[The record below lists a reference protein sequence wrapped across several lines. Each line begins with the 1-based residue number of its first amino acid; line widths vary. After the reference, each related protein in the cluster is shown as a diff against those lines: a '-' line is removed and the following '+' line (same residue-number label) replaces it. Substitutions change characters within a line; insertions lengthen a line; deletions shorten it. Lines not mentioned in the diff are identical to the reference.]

1 MAAKDSF
8 DAFLSIIKDKVDEFS
23 ESTDQSN
30 IQIFKNE
37 IFYIEGDYIWG
48 RKEKLIGWRSSIK
61 NYSATLGAGI
71 HLIDLIIWI
80 LNDKPKSVISFGN
93 KIGTKDSK
101 FKKKSFVINIFN
113 KLSTHQRA
121 P

>member
-37 IFYIEGDYIWG
+37 IKDKLDDLAKSQGYVSNEEYEALKILAT
-48 RKEKLIGWRSSIK
+48 RLEKRI
-61 NYSATLGAGI
+61 
-71 HLIDLIIWI
+71 
-80 LNDKPKSVISFGN
+80 
-93 KIGTKDSK
+93 TKLEELL
-101 FKKKSFVINIFN
+101 KK
-113 KLSTHQRA
+113 
-121 P
+121 

>member
-37 IFYIEGDYIWG
+37 IKDKLDDLAKSQGYVS
-48 RKEKLIGWRSSIK
+48 KEEFDAL
-61 NYSATLGAGI
+61 
-71 HLIDLIIWI
+71 
-80 LNDKPKSVISFGN
+80 
-93 KIGTKDSK
+93 KI
-101 FKKKSFVINIFN
+101 
-113 KLSTHQRA
+113 LSTRLEERIKKLEELLRK
-121 P
+121 

>member
-37 IFYIEGDYIWG
+37 IKDKLDDLAKSQGYVSKEEFDALKILSTRLEERI
-48 RKEKLIGWRSSIK
+48 EKLEELLRK
-61 NYSATLGAGI
+61 
-71 HLIDLIIWI
+71 
-80 LNDKPKSVISFGN
+80 
-93 KIGTKDSK
+93 
-101 FKKKSFVINIFN
+101 
-113 KLSTHQRA
+113 
-121 P
+121 